1 MNLRMLKKTV
11 AALVLS
17 VSCLV
22 NTASATLITT
32 GNLEY
37 NSLDDIITNTNTGIT
52 YLGWGLAAEFTYQE
66 TLDATA
72 NGGLYEE
79 YHIANVIEANEFF
92 NAATFNKIHSPGNY
106 IIDNPLTI
114 MPGQRFGGSNVGA
127 SGYAWFL
134 SDTEDMV
141 NALHFENFGDITGF
155 EFLNDYRTVTGSDYY
170 IGGFRG
176 TAISWL
182 LVADEK
188 VPSVP
193 EPSTLAIFALGMI
206 GLASRRFKKHH

>member
-1 MNLRMLKKTV
+1 MSLKMLKAIV

-32 GNLEY
+32 GTLEY
-37 NSLDDIITNTNTGIT
+37 NTLDDVITNTDTGLT

-79 YHIANVIEANEFF
+79 YHIANAIEANEFF
-92 NAATFNKIHSPGNY
+92 NAATFNKIYSPGNY
-106 IIDNPLTI
+106 IINNPLNI
-114 MPGQRFGGSNVGA
+114 LAGERFGGSDDGIG
-127 SGYAWFL
+127 GYAWFL

-141 NALHFENFGDITGF
+141 NALHFKNSGDVTGF
-155 EFLNDYRTVTGSDYY
+155 EFLNDYKTVTASDYY

-206 GLASRRFKKHH
+206 GLASRRFKKQS